1 VQSKLRLFVTG
12 AIMNYWDDDVYKAA
26 VGALITGQPGTGA
39 GAGAN
44 PEFLR
49 AAVSN
54 EDVATVQKLLQ
65 AKVSANTCHSYN
77 KPVLEIAAQNGSE
90 SIAQLLVQH
99 NADVGGNAGNE
110 ALHLAARR
118 GNVGAVRLML
128 QAKAHVDRRD
138 RESSLSPLQNA
149 VAGRHCAVVD
159 VLLAGNACV
168 DSLAPCDSVAPL
180 VIAACLGETGAAVS
194 LLDAKADVRGIT
206 DVSGRPRNCCSE
218 LLEDLL
224 KKGTVPVESVTA
236 LCAAASNGHVDV
248 ARILLEAKADVEDW
262 GQIPIRPFIGTTS
275 VGLTPLMRAARHV
288 EMTRLLLQWKADV
301 NRAATSDGKTA
312 VHYAVKAQAVSV
324 LQLLLEAKA
333 CTHTADKYG
342 RTPLHE
348 PMCTESSVRIV
359 GTLLRAKAPVDAKCH
374 KGLTPLH
381 MAAAAGQSLVVRMLL
396 AAKASV
402 ANAPAAVAA
411 AAMHGHTLSL
421 AVLLQAKADANY
433 PMDGKTPLYFAA
445 ANGLAGPVGCLLA
458 AGADVHVGMSPL
470 RAAVD
475 AGHVHLARIFIE
487 CDGRFA
493 SEAATSHWFVGSNY
507 QVLCCK
513 NGDAATAQ
521 EYVKAHQDFA
531 EFVLGDEQ
539 DGARVSPE
547 APEQAGED
555 GAVIKR
561 NRAAQ

>member
-1 VQSKLRLFVTG
+1 
-12 AIMNYWDDDVYKAA
+12 MNYWDDRVYRDA
-26 VGALITGQPGTGA
+26 VGALITGQPGP

-44 PEFLR
+44 PAFLR
-49 AAVSN
+49 AAVSH

-99 NADVGGNAGNE
+99 NADVGGDAGTE
-110 ALHLAARR
+110 ALQLAARR
-118 GNVGAVRLML
+118 GNAGAVRLML
-128 QAKAHVDRRD
+128 QAKAHVDRRGFG
-138 RESSLSPLQNA
+138 SSLSPLQNA

-159 VLLAGNACV
+159 ALLAGKACV
-168 DSLAPCDSVAPL
+168 ESLAPCDSVAPL
-180 VIAACLGETGAAVS
+180 VIASCLGETGTAVS
-194 LLDAKADVRGIT
+194 LLAAKADVRGIT
-206 DVSGRPRNCCSE
+206 DVSGRPSNRCSD
-218 LLEDLL
+218 LLADLL
-224 KKGTVPVESVTA
+224 KKGTVPTESVTA

-262 GQIPIRPFIGTTS
+262 GQVPVETFVDRAS
-275 VGLTPLMRAARHV
+275 VGLTPLMRAAGHV
-288 EMTRLLLQWKADV
+288 EMTRLLLQWKADM
-301 NRAATSDGKTA
+301 NRAASDGKTA

-324 LQLLLEAKA
+324 LQVLLEAKA
-333 CTHTADKYG
+333 CSHPADKYG

-348 PMCTESSVRIV
+348 PTCTESSVRIV

-381 MAAAAGQSLVVRMLL
+381 VAAAAGQSLVVRMLL
-396 AAKASV
+396 ASKASV

-411 AAMHGHTLSL
+411 AAMHGHTVSL
-421 AVLLQAKADANY
+421 AVLLQAKADANSQI
-433 PMDGKTPLYFAA
+433 DGKTPLYFAA

-458 AGADVHVGMSPL
+458 AGADVNVGMSPL

-475 AGHVHLARIFIE
+475 AGHVHLARIFLE

-547 APEQAGED
+547 GQEQADED